1 MTTLKD
7 PKQSKLKN
15 VSFFVILVI
24 ATLLSFYFIIR
35 GILAPSI
42 KTEYN
47 LRCVEEIIKESPES
61 PNKTWALD
69 RIEIYKVASKGLS
82 GYSHRK
88 LFIELVCDLYTN
100 NFPVESCEKTYNF
113 NSCSK

>member
-1 MTTLKD
+1 MTILKD
-7 PKQSKLKN
+7 PKKSKFKN
-15 VSFFVILVI
+15 MPFFAILVI
-24 ATLLSFYFIIR
+24 ATLLSFFFIIK
-35 GILAPSI
+35 GILAPSN

-47 LRCVEEIIKESPES
+47 LSCIEEIITESPES

-88 LFIELVCDLYTN
+88 VFIELVCDLYTN